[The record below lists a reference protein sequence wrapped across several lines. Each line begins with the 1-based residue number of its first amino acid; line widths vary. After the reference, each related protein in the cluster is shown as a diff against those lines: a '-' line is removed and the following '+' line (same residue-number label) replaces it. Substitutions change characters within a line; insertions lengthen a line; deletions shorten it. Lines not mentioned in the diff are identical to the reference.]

1 MVEKILVDVDICLDL
16 LLDRK
21 PFVQDS
27 GRIFELGEQKKIDL
41 TISAISIDT
50 LFYVI
55 RPAMGAAKATETIRA
70 LLKITKIA
78 PVTADVIKKAL
89 DAGWSDLE
97 DTIQYFTAVNAGCT
111 CLLTRNISDYKK
123 AEASPVVKTPIQ
135 FLQDLEEQ
143 Q

>member
-1 MVEKILVDVDICLDL
+1 MAGKILVDVNISLDL

-21 PFVQDS
+21 PFVEDS

-41 TISAISIDT
+41 MISAISIDT

-55 RPAMGAAKATETIRA
+55 RPAMGAGKATETIRD

-78 PVTADVIKKAL
+78 PVTAYVIKKAL

-97 DTIQYFTAVNAGCT
+97 DAIQYFTAVNAGCT

-123 AEASPVVKTPIQ
+123 ADASPIVKTPIQ
-135 FLQDLEEQ
+135 FFSEIE
-143 Q
+143 